1 MKLRPLLSLSVL
13 CLLAWGMAPSAAMAK
28 APAAKV
34 QAKAAAHAASAPAAA
49 SEASGAQAEQQGIE
63 PVDYNPDDP
72 EMVKAATRA
81 RATLSRFFSVTTTP
95 GAQVNNVAV
104 RVLLR
109 EGKQREF
116 IWVMPFEAKDKGF
129 EGTVNDVPRKLKK
142 VAAGQ
147 TVRFAREDIV
157 DWMYSNTHT
166 GHLEGHFTTCVMLR
180 KAPAEEREQ
189 LKSSYGLDCDR

>member
-1 MKLRPLLSLSVL
+1 MTLRPLLTLSAL

-28 APAAKV
+28 APGAKV
-34 QAKAAAHAASAPAAA
+34 QAKTASAPAAA

-81 RATLSRFFSVTTTP
+81 RATLNRFFSVTTAP

-104 RVLLR
+104 RVLMH
-109 EGKQREF
+109 EGRQREF

-142 VAAGQ
+142 VATGKKVQ
-147 TVRFAREDIV
+147 FAREDIV
-157 DWMYSNTHT
+157 DWMYSDTHT
-166 GHLEGHFTTCVMLR
+166 GRLEGHFTTCVMLR